1 MGGNSKTS
9 LIVTCSPHPNNLAE
23 TVSTMRFGISAKKIK
38 NSPKIN
44 KEMTVPEL
52 MTLLDRAEKDIQVK
66 DKYI

>member
-1 MGGNSKTS
+1 
-9 LIVTCSPHPNNLAE
+9 
-23 TVSTMRFGISAKKIK
+23 MRFGISAKKIK